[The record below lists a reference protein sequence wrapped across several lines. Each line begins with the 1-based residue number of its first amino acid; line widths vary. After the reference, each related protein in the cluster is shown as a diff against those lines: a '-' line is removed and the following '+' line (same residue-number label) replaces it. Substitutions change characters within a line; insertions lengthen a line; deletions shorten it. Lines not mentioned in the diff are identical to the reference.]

1 MLVAEKL
8 YQESILRSNL
18 SIIWNELIKNI
29 KTLLAYPVIIIFWA
43 IFPVFWFIPFV
54 LQGQALVGGLESASF
69 AQIAGTSQYIPF
81 IVIGAVLNSYVNTL
95 LYGMG
100 ENIRKEAYQGT
111 LDYVLVAPC
120 NQVYVLIGKAISE
133 SLSSTIF
140 AISQLSISVII
151 FGMKITFEVM
161 LPVFFTIILL
171 ILGLYGMALILAAF
185 SLMYKQSYDLSETI
199 GYIFYIFAPVRYPIE
214 SLPNWAQLLGKIIP
228 LTYALIIVRSLI
240 LIGNDLSQI
249 YSEVVLF
256 LVIDFI
262 LLGTGF
268 YLFNWMEKKT
278 RKSGTISHH

>member
-1 MLVAEKL
+1 MTKSA
-8 YQESILRSNL
+8 YQQSPLRSNL
-18 SIIWNELIKNI
+18 FVVWSELVKNI
-29 KTLLAYPVIIIFWA
+29 KSLLAYPTIIVFWA

-54 LQGQALVGGLESASF
+54 LQGQAFVGGLESASF
-69 AQIAGTSQYIPF
+69 AQITGSGEYVPF

-120 NQVYVLIGKAISE
+120 NQVYVLIGKALSE

-140 AISQLSISVII
+140 AISQLTISVLL
-151 FGMKITFEVM
+151 FGMNITLGVM
-161 LPVFFTIILL
+161 LPVFFIVILL
-171 ILGLYGMALILAAF
+171 ILGLYGIALILAAF

-214 SLPNWAQLLGKIIP
+214 SLPNWAQILGKLIP
-228 LTYALIIVRSLI
+228 LTYALIIVRSLM
-240 LIGNDLSQI
+240 
-249 YSEVVLF
+249 
-256 LVIDFI
+256 
-262 LLGTGF
+262 LLGTDLSTIYLEVILFVIIDVVLLVAGF
-268 YLFNWMEKKT
+268 YLFGWMEKKT